1 MKIKARQFKSVFQIE
16 IFLAEKDCGTLDNIY
31 ENIREEWD
39 GEEYIVEQFN
49 FALEN
54 LAELIS

>member
-1 MKIKARQFKSVFQIE
+1 MKIKTRQFKSTEEIE
-16 IFLAEKDCGTLDNIY
+16 IFLAKKDCGTLDNIY
-31 ENIREEWD
+31 ENICEEWD